1 MRLLVLESSAEDKNN
16 ASINMQNC
24 DNQTKFNEADDC
36 TTQSREDVLNSN
48 IQLENRYSALEDQL
62 TVNQQQLKQ
71 FIMIKQETRKEKE
84 NLNQRVSNLQTN
96 PIRIYQT
103 TRYSYSR
110 KNSKNQRQRHRSL

>member
-62 TVNQQQLKQ
+62 TVNQQQLMR